1 MVEKIFK
8 FANKNWTD
16 TQTERPCMLLV
27 KKNYLKLFT
36 INGTREIGERKVGFQ
51 YIPQSRVGSVL

>member
-8 FANKNWTD
+8 FANKNWTG
-16 TQTERPCMLLV
+16 TQIERPCMLLV
-27 KKNYLKLFT
+27 RKNCLKLFT

-51 YIPQSRVGSVL
+51 HIPRYRVGSVL